1 MVFQIEITHCF
12 KAIAEDTIEFM
23 LTVNSLP
30 HSIIIHRYNHQPIIP
45 LLKLDHP
52 PSDSLQYLKHYYYY
66 NPIISAVNLHWASLK
81 KYKNQ
86 NPFILIN
93 LYQIDYENRSYR
105 YLRSYQNRKNLINL
119 IHQNYSKDQYHATI
133 LIPSQIFFYAF
144 YQMASQC

>member
-1 MVFQIEITHCF
+1 MITWS
-12 KAIAEDTIEFM
+12 
-23 LTVNSLP
+23 SLQ
-30 HSIIIHRYNHQPIIP
+30 HSILIHHYIHQPITP

-52 PSDSLQYLKHYYYY
+52 PSDSLQHLKHYYYY

-86 NPFILIN
+86 NPFIPIN
-93 LYQIDYENRSYR
+93 LYQIDYENRSYP
-105 YLRSYQNRKNLINL
+105 YPRSYQNRKNLINL

-144 YQMASQC
+144 YQMASQY